1 MRKLVFALGILFI
14 FSCTKTEKTTTTPV
28 AIQEEAIIFSTN
40 LDTGT
45 YNVAD
50 TLPLTISV
58 SSKLP
63 NTGILYSIVA
73 TLTDSSKQ
81 IFKLDTASSS
91 SSLVLNIPGFKKSGN
106 YSLSLILTS
115 KSSSTNTTSKSINV
129 INNPLGRFLGYK
141 VAANAKQLGTDYWEN
156 TPVLSDLIIGVF
168 QKNFEVYAPPQGDA
182 YCAWTQAIC
191 NGDFNNDGYI
201 DVFNAG

>member
-115 KSSSTNTTSKSINV
+115 KSSSTNTTRKILNVRCNILSIPTMRKPHN
-129 INNPLGRFLGYK
+129 
-141 VAANAKQLGTDYWEN
+141 
-156 TPVLSDLIIGVF
+156 
-168 QKNFEVYAPPQGDA
+168 EV
-182 YCAWTQAIC
+182 
-191 NGDFNNDGYI
+191 
-201 DVFNAG
+201 V